1 MSFSVFFTPE
11 AQNDVKEVYEWY
23 ESKSTGLGDRF
34 IERIDEKLAV
44 LTLTKGIGSVR
55 YDDIRCTIIPGF
67 PYLIHYGINTSK
79 QMIIAYRIFHAS
91 RKPLWE

>member
-1 MSFSVFFTPE
+1 MPFSVFFTPE
-11 AQNDVKEVYEWY
+11 AQLDLKEAYDWY

-34 IERIDEKLAV
+34 INTTDEKLSS
-44 LTLTKGIGSVR
+44 LTKTYAIGSIR

-67 PYLIHYGINTSK
+67 PYLIHYGININENV
-79 QMIIAYRIFHAS
+79 IIIYRIFHTS